1 MNEKKM
7 MMMKE
12 AGEEE
17 KEAGWKQKNKN
28 TTRQCGEKNCVEILQ
43 SEGLI
48 FPQLAG
54 KL

>member
-1 MNEKKM
+1 M

-28 TTRQCGEKNCVEILQ
+28 TTRQCGEKKNCVEI
-43 SEGLI
+43 
-48 FPQLAG
+48 
-54 KL
+54 